1 MYCRPTDFKYLIT
14 FTIISIV
21 ALVLIMSIEFV
32 QTADA
37 RCLGDLS
44 GIWSG
49 DDSGTYYI
57 QQNGN
62 KIWWIG
68 AEHFNGGASFANV
81 FFGQRSGDSIK
92 GDWADVPLG
101 NAKGNGHLTLLCSQ
115 NAHNYILTKT
125 SGSGGFGGSTWEKRN

>member
-1 MYCRPTDFKYLIT
+1 MYFNPRIFIYLVT
-14 FTIISIV
+14 FTIILFIGSILAV
-21 ALVLIMSIEFV
+21 SVEYI
-32 QTADA
+32 QTANA

-49 DDSGTYYI
+49 SDFGTYYI

-68 AEHFNGGASFANV
+68 ASSFNEGTTFANV
-81 FFGQRSGDSIK
+81 FFGVRSGDSIK

-101 NAKGNGHLTLLCSQ
+101 NARNDGHLTLLCSQ

-125 SGSGGFGGSTWEKRN
+125 SGSGGFAGSTWEKR